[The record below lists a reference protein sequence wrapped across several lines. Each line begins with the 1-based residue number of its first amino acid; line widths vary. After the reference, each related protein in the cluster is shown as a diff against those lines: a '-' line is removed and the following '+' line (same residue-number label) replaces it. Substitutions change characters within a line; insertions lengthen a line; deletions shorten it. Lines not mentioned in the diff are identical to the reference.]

1 MLEQVQQLHI
11 THVVCGLGLKSLSS
25 ASSIVDALAANA
37 GSSNG
42 MYLAS
47 NTEDAVVATTRCMIC
62 YESQCPLTGQGL
74 SLSRTC
80 KCMLATIGV
89 ALYNRPIPTK

>member
-47 NTEDAVVATTRCMIC
+47 NTEDAVVATT
-62 YESQCPLTGQGL
+62 
-74 SLSRTC
+74 
-80 KCMLATIGV
+80 
-89 ALYNRPIPTK
+89 